1 MRLNRILSAIVIVG
15 VIVAPGLAAAQHQH
29 GSPGGHAG
37 HGAPGMQM
45 DQREV
50 LVEGV
55 RVIFQVMT
63 NAEHKKMLVAMK
75 SKEDPEAG
83 STHNIAVVLQTDAT
97 RKEILDAEVRMKLI
111 DPKGQEQ
118 VKPLRFSKDM
128 KSYDN
133 YFNLADKGQY
143 QIIVAFKTGGKTMN
157 AGVYYDLK

>member
-1 MRLNRILSAIVIVG
+1 MKRLFSVWVGLVVG
-15 VIVAPGLAAAQHQH
+15 VFLLSSLGFAQHQH
-29 GSPGGHAG
+29 GGGSG
-37 HGAPGMQM
+37 GGSMKM
-45 DQREV
+45 ESKEV

-55 RVIFQVMT
+55 KVSFMVMA

-75 SKEDPEAG
+75 SKEEPEAG

-97 RKEILDAEVRMKLI
+97 RKEILDAEVRMKLV

-128 KSYDN
+128 KSYDT
-133 YFNLADKGQY
+133 YFTLADKGQY
-143 QIIVAFKTGGKTMN
+143 QIIVAFKSGGKTMN